1 MEILIGI
8 RVACAAL
15 VLGVPLG
22 AFANCKV
29 VWAPPNEELAASG
42 WFSGKVYTG
51 GQARVSYD
59 ADLDAIAISQAKGV
73 PKQLAEHRPY
83 LPWARGNTAR
93 LTVEMF
99 VAEDFIPNKN
109 SRLAIGLR
117 GGAAAI
123 SKKIS
128 GGATPDVQDG
138 WSFRINHNA
147 QFRLNAY
154 SYHLNRATE
163 FGTGY
168 FLASSFPKG
177 VWMTIELDATLN
189 VPGSADGTAAL
200 TLKTSEGRL
209 YDNVIVENLEWRR
222 DGSWDSFG
230 IILTDVV
237 KRPPMQDQRIL
248 YRNFKL
254 EVGAGLSCS

>member
-59 ADLDAIAISQAKGV
+59 
-73 PKQLAEHRPY
+73 
-83 LPWARGNTAR
+83 
-93 LTVEMF
+93 
-99 VAEDFIPNKN
+99 NKN

-177 VWMTIELDATLN
+177 AWMTIELDATLN
-189 VPGSADGTAAL
+189 VPGSADGRAAL
-200 TLKTSEGRL
+200 TLRTPEGRL
-209 YDNVIVENLEWRR
+209 YDNVLVENLEWRR

-237 KRPPMQDQRIL
+237 KRPPVQDQRIL